1 MAYILGISVPA
12 QVSIGMALQRIK
24 GISTTKA
31 KWLCAAT
38 NVGFFLPVEQVNQY
52 QLNELQSLLENSLI
66 TGTALNHFTN
76 SKIQKLK
83 FLYPKFFFF
92 VASEYD
98 HMVCYV
104 KNCVRSAL
112 SRNDCK
118 FCHS

>member
-76 SKIQKLK
+76 SKIKKLK
-83 FLYPKFFFF
+83 LIRSYRG
-92 VASEYD
+92 VR
-98 HMVCYV
+98 HMSGLPARGQRTHTNS
-104 KNCVRSAL
+104 KTQKRL
-112 SRNDCK
+112 GRNRGN
-118 FCHS
+118 